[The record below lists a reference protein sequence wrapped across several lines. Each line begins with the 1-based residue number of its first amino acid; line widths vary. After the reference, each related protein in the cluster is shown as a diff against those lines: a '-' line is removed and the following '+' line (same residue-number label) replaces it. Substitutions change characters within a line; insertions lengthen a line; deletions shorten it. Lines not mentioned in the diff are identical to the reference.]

1 MDLLETNWANI
12 TLEKLFTHIIGGDW
26 GKDESYEDDDYK
38 MVSCIR
44 GSEFKNWKNDYGS
57 TAVRRKIKLSSLMS
71 RCLNNNDILLEI
83 SGGGPDQPVG
93 RTVLITQSIINNFPY
108 PAVCTNFL
116 RLMRPVKNIS
126 ATYLNYYLNKFY
138 LSGEVTNYQGGSNNL
153 RNLKFKE
160 YSKINIPIPSINEQ
174 KIIAEK
180 LDLLLA
186 QVQETKSRLEQIP
199 ELLKQFRQ
207 SVLSDACFCEFST
220 NSDKYQ
226 FWKKSSLK
234 ELTTKIGSGSTPKGG
249 NNVYKNK
256 GIPLVRSMNIYS
268 NYIKYDDLA
277 YIDDEQA
284 KKLANVEIQPD
295 DILLN
300 ITGASIGRVNIAPQL
315 FVGGRVNQ
323 HVSIIR
329 CKKQKLLPKFLQIYL
344 ASPEIQKWIVKE
356 NYGATRQALTKSMI
370 ERLIISY
377 PSIQEQNEIV
387 RRVEQ
392 LFAYADKIEQQ
403 VNTAL
408 EKVNHLPQ
416 SILAKAFRGE
426 LTAQWRTKNPDLI
439 TGENS
444 AASLLEKIQIER
456 AQHNKKK
463 K

>member
-1 MDLLETNWANI
+1 M
-12 TLEKLFTHIIGGDW
+12 G
-26 GKDESYEDDDYK
+26 
-38 MVSCIR
+38 
-44 GSEFKNWKNDYGS
+44 
-57 TAVRRKIKLSSLMS
+57 
-71 RCLNNNDILLEI
+71 DILLPKGWVLAPIAQLI
-83 SGGGPDQPVG
+83 SIDGLISDGDWVESKDQDINGSVRLIQLADVGDGYFQNKSNRFMSIEKAKALNCTFLKQGDLLIARLPAPLG
-93 RTVLITQSIINNFPY
+93 RTCIFPEIGQKSVTVVDICIIR
-108 PAVCTNFL
+108 T
-116 RLMRPVKNIS
+116 
-126 ATYLNYYLNKFY
+126 
-138 LSGEVTNYQGGSNNL
+138 SNNSAITNSVL
-153 RNLKFKE
+153 TYWLNSPFMRNEIEVNSSGTTRKRITRKKLEQFV
-160 YSKINIPIPSINEQ
+160 IPLPPMPEQ

-207 SVLSDACFCEFST
+207 SVLSDACFCDFST

-370 ERLIISY
+370 EKLIISY
-377 PSIQEQNEIV
+377 PPIQEQIEIV

-426 LTAQWRTKNPDLI
+426 LTAQWRAENVDLI

-444 AASLLEKIQIER
+444 AASLLEKIQVER
-456 AQHNKKK
+456 AQNNKNKKK

>member
-1 MDLLETNWANI
+1 MLNIVLPETWIFCELSNIAHVVTGKTPSKKNKENFDGHIPFIKPGDLGSSTYIKSTE
-12 TLEKLFTHIIGGDW
+12 EKLSEKGLKFVPSLPKNSIL
-26 GKDESYEDDDYK
+26 
-38 MVSCIR
+38 VSCI
-44 GSEFKNWKNDYGS
+44 GNLGKVGIT
-57 TAVRRKIKLSSLMS
+57 TAI
-71 RCLNNNDILLEI
+71 
-83 SGGGPDQPVG
+83 
-93 RTVLITQSIINNFPY
+93 
-108 PAVCTNFL
+108 
-116 RLMRPVKNIS
+116 IS
-126 ATYLNYYLNKFY
+126 ATNQQINAVLVDKNIDFKYLYYQLITIKDW
-138 LSGEVTNYQGGSNNL
+138 
-153 RNLKFKE
+153 LKKE
-160 YSKINIPIPSINEQ
+160 SSATTIPIINKSKFEKAPIIIPPLSEQ

-186 QVQETKSRLEQIP
+186 EVQETKSRLEQIP

-207 SVLSDACFCEFST
+207 SVLSDACFCDFST
-220 NSDKYQ
+220 NTDKYQ

-284 KKLANVEIQPD
+284 KKLANVEIQFD

-300 ITGASIGRVNIAPQL
+300 ITGASIGRVNMAPQL

-329 CKKQKLLPKFLQIYL
+329 CNKQKLLPKFLQIYL

-370 ERLIISY
+370 EQLIISY
-377 PSIQEQNEIV
+377 PPLQEQNEIV

-426 LTAQWRTKNPDLI
+426 LTAQWRAENVDLI

-444 AASLLEKIQIER
+444 AASLLEKIQVER
-456 AQHNKKK
+456 AQNNKNKKK

>member
-1 MDLLETNWANI
+1 
-12 TLEKLFTHIIGGDW
+12 
-26 GKDESYEDDDYK
+26 
-38 MVSCIR
+38 
-44 GSEFKNWKNDYGS
+44 
-57 TAVRRKIKLSSLMS
+57 MS

-207 SVLSDACFCEFST
+207 SVLSDAVSGKLTEEWRESKNLNDWKNGILKDFIKKPSYGTSTKSKKVGSVPVLRMGNLKNGNLDWADLVYTSDQTEIDKYELIAGDVLFNRT
-220 NSDKYQ
+220 NSP
-226 FWKKSSLK
+226 
-234 ELTTKIGSGSTPKGG
+234 ELVGKTSIYRGERKAIYAGYLIKIQC
-249 NNVYKNK
+249 
-256 GIPLVRSMNIYS
+256 L
-268 NYIKYDDLA
+268 DDLNPE
-277 YIDDEQA
+277 YLNYNLNSPEA
-284 KKLANVEIQPD
+284 KQYCYEVKSDGVSQS
-295 DILLN
+295 N
-300 ITGASIGRVNIAPQL
+300 INA
-315 FVGGRVNQ
+315 
-323 HVSIIR
+323 
-329 CKKQKLLPKFLQIYL
+329 QKLGEYPIQI
-344 ASPEIQKWIVKE
+344 
-356 NYGATRQALTKSMI
+356 
-370 ERLIISY
+370 
-377 PSIQEQNEIV
+377 PSLQEQNEIV

-426 LTAQWRTKNPDLI
+426 LTAQWRAENVDLI

-444 AASLLEKIQIER
+444 AASLLEKIQVER
-456 AQHNKKK
+456 AQNNKNKKK

>member
-1 MDLLETNWANI
+1 
-12 TLEKLFTHIIGGDW
+12 
-26 GKDESYEDDDYK
+26 
-38 MVSCIR
+38 
-44 GSEFKNWKNDYGS
+44 
-57 TAVRRKIKLSSLMS
+57 MS
-71 RCLNNNDILLEI
+71 DILLPEGWLNTIIGRYLYVKNGFSFKSNHYVKASENSHPVIRISDIDGEYALDSNAVHVINKVEGFDIENGDLLIAMSGATTGKIGIYKGMKVAYQNQRVGNIKLLSEKFGNHLFRNYLILFIKDKILKASYGGAQPNI
-83 SGGGPDQPVG
+83 SGN
-93 RTVLITQSIINNFPY
+93 TIEKISILLP
-108 PAVCTNFL
+108 P
-116 RLMRPVKNIS
+116 
-126 ATYLNYYLNKFY
+126 
-138 LSGEVTNYQGGSNNL
+138 LS
-153 RNLKFKE
+153 
-160 YSKINIPIPSINEQ
+160 EQ

-186 QVQETKSRLEQIP
+186 QVKETKSRLERIP
-199 ELLKQFRQ
+199 EILKQFRQ
-207 SVLSDACFCEFST
+207 SVLSDACFCDFLTST
-220 NSDKYQ
+220 DKYQ
-226 FWKKSSLK
+226 LWKEDSLK

-284 KKLANVEIQPD
+284 KRLANVEIQPD

-329 CKKQKLLPKFLQIYL
+329 CNKQKLLPKFLQIYL
-344 ASPEIQKWIVKE
+344 ASPVIQKWIVKE
-356 NYGATRQALTKSMI
+356 NYGATRQALTKAMI
-370 ERLIISY
+370 EKLIISY
-377 PSIQEQNEIV
+377 PPIEEQNAII

-403 VNTAL
+403 VNVAL
-408 EKVNHLPQ
+408 EKVNNLTQ

-426 LTAQWRTKNPDLI
+426 LTTQWRAENVDLI

-444 AASLLEKIQIER
+444 ATALLEKIQAER
-456 AQHNKKK
+456 EQNNKSKK
-463 K
+463 EK

>member
-1 MDLLETNWANI
+1 MSDT
-12 TLEKLFTHIIGGDW
+12 F
-26 GKDESYEDDDYK
+26 
-38 MVSCIR
+38 
-44 GSEFKNWKNDYGS
+44 FPKNWVISKLENIVSILDSLRKPVNNKERETRINGVDIQHLYPYYG
-57 TAVRRKIKLSSLMS
+57 
-71 RCLNNNDILLEI
+71 
-83 SGGGPDQPVG
+83 
-93 RTVLITQSIINNFPY
+93 
-108 PAVCTNFL
+108 
-116 RLMRPVKNIS
+116 
-126 ATYLNYYLNKFY
+126 AT
-138 LSGEVTNYQGGSNNL
+138 GEVGKIDGYLFDEELIALGEDGAPFLDRNKNKAYMLYGKTWVNNHAHV
-153 RNLKFKE
+153 LK
-160 YSKINIPIPSINEQ
+160 SINGISINKYIYYFLNQFDYHDYVNGGTRLKLTQARMRDIPVIIPPLSEQ

-207 SVLSDACFCEFST
+207 SVLSDACFCDFST

-284 KKLANVEIQPD
+284 KKLANVEIRPD

-329 CKKQKLLPKFLQIYL
+329 CNKQKLLPKFLQIYL

-377 PSIQEQNEIV
+377 PSLQEQNEIV

-426 LTAQWRTKNPDLI
+426 LTAQWRAENVDLI

-444 AASLLEKIQIER
+444 AASLLEKIQVER
-456 AQHNKKK
+456 AQNNKNKKK

>member
-44 GSEFKNWKNDYGS
+44 GAEFKNWKNDYGS

-126 ATYLNYYLNKFY
+126 ATYLNYFLKKFY
-138 LSGEVTNYQGGSNNL
+138 LSGEVINYQGGSNNL

-207 SVLSDACFCEFST
+207 SVLSDAVSG
-220 NSDKYQ
+220 K
-226 FWKKSSLK
+226 
-234 ELTTKIGSGSTPKGG
+234 LTEDCTYHSRSNNIILG
-249 NNVYKNK
+249 NV
-256 GIPLVRSMNIYS
+256 LE
-268 NYIKYDDLA
+268 LA
-277 YIDDEQA
+277 YGKSLPA
-284 KKLANVEIQPD
+284 KSRSGDGYPVYGSNGEI
-295 DILLN
+295 
-300 ITGASIGRVNIAPQL
+300 GK
-315 FVGGRVNQ
+315 
-323 HVSIIR
+323 H
-329 CKKQKLLPKFLQIYL
+329 KQKLVNGPFIIVGRKGSYGEITWSDSSGWPIDTTYYVVLKIKSNLKFIFYLLQTLGLNQLNRSTAIPGLNREDAYKL
-344 ASPEIQKWIVKE
+344 KI
-356 NYGATRQALTKSMI
+356 NL
-370 ERLIISY
+370 

-426 LTAQWRTKNPDLI
+426 LTAQWRAKNPDLI

-444 AASLLEKIQIER
+444 AASLLERIQVER
-456 AQHNKKK
+456 AQNNKKK